1 MYSPKVPIKDYSNWI
16 HQLGARDSG
25 NDFRFPDIA
34 AYTGCF
40 HFFGRI
46 SSVVSFR
53 GDIQQGS
60 IFINC
65 LGAT

>member
-34 AYTGCF
+34 AYTGRF
-40 HFFGRI
+40 HFL
-46 SSVVSFR
+46 VVSLLSFLFGVVYDR
-53 GDIQQGS
+53 EENTQI
-60 IFINC
+60 
-65 LGAT
+65 